1 MKKLKGVVDLD
12 NKHDIKNLIGV
23 LKNYLHNKEDGT
35 DTLIEEEER
44 AALEE
49 EETGQIPSTG
59 PLVQGWLK
67 YFLSSLSEKL
77 A

>member
-35 DTLIEEEER
+35 DTLLEEEER
-44 AALEE
+44 AALDEDE
-49 EETGQIPSTG
+49 NGQIPSTG
-59 PLVQGWLK
+59 PLVQGWLNC
-67 YFLSSLSEKL
+67 FLLSL
-77 A
+77 